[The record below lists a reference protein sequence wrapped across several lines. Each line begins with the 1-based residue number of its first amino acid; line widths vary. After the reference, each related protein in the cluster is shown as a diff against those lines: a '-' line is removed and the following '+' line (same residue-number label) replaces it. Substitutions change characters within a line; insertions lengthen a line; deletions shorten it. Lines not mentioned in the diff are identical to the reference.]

1 MPSLEI
7 VDEKGTEIYRD
18 FAQFD
23 NPPNPTIDD
32 FRTKLFTDAYD
43 KTWPAGEPIYYIPKW
58 FDIVS
63 IKITNI
69 ASGKEVPFEETDRV
83 GQYPFDE
90 YIFRVDIKRKPR
102 AAPKAKNTGNKSKK
116 GNKGNKGNKTG
127 GRRRKTRVGSRQ

>member
-102 AAPKAKNTGNKSKK
+102 AAPKAKNNKGNKS
-116 GNKGNKGNKTG
+116 NKGNKGG
-127 GRRRKTRVGSRQ
+127 GRRRKTRVGSRH